1 MQDMISA
8 YVGDHGASPRRAA
21 IRRPTA
27 WRAVGSPLD
36 QLKQPKSL
44 GAKDGLNPGAHPEV
58 SSRPSEVILDGAR
71 REPEDHT
78 DVAGALA
85 CSRPRQTLKL
95 SGGQGGGAFRLNVSA
110 RPSFRPKNVVHRD
123 LSASRIGRSSTAPN
137 AWDITPL
144 GPTCRLPTNIVFAN
158 TMFAECRDLALL
170 SRASSGLYLRG
181 LRWRRRRID
190 LIATE
195 KGQGVEVGPA
205 GGLDATAWARA
216 PLCRCR
222 GSIASASP

>member
-1 MQDMISA
+1 
-8 YVGDHGASPRRAA
+8 
-21 IRRPTA
+21 
-27 WRAVGSPLD
+27 
-36 QLKQPKSL
+36 
-44 GAKDGLNPGAHPEV
+44 
-58 SSRPSEVILDGAR
+58 
-71 REPEDHT
+71 
-78 DVAGALA
+78 
-85 CSRPRQTLKL
+85 
-95 SGGQGGGAFRLNVSA
+95 LNVSA

-137 AWDITPL
+137 AWDITPV

-195 KGQGVEVGPA
+195 KGQGVEVGPTEGWMRQPGLGHLFAVA
-205 GGLDATAWARA
+205 GDPSPALVRNCQAASR
-216 PLCRCR
+216 R
-222 GSIASASP
+222 GAFGEPHG